1 MAVATDG
8 GIAIPRIPDLL
19 RTPDDLEKLTNL
31 KADIVRKKADV
42 DARLREGLTQHLETT
57 QNGMSTLAEGQKLVG
72 QIKDEMKSIHDL
84 CEQAQA
90 IRKDFP
96 QIDYLARVHRNF
108 EATRA
113 MQAGLDSFEKDCS
126 EVMGLLEA
134 DEQEEELQ
142 PNLLEAHMKLT
153 KLRDFRDEALDQI
166 AKAKDESLS
175 HTLEEWF
182 EPLDRAI
189 DMFDAHIGA
198 ICMQILSLV
207 QQGNDGLVVRLAIV
221 LNAEEKNDERV
232 RALLDA
238 QKDHQDLVSKFTSF
252 TIGPKS
258 IRGYKEK
265 FLRAV
270 ELVVQEKFKDIQD
283 DFAEDPEKLV
293 KLTKFFFNDLNAVKL
308 GMQKLFPK
316 KWKILKTYVN
326 IYHKTMREFLLSYAD
341 SQDIS
346 PPQMLGVVHFIDPYY
361 ERMAKLGVPKD
372 DLTPHVLDN
381 REGDLVREYRNL
393 ITTKLTEW
401 IERMYVT
408 DRKNFL
414 ARSPDAIEQ
423 DAGGHF
429 RTKTLGDMW
438 RMLHD
443 QTDLAGSSRRE
454 DVVEGVMSS
463 MCSALKS
470 RQQQWQRL
478 ITEELERYKNPTP
491 ELKESM
497 QPLQEHLLAIAN
509 DQIACVDDSPEMVN
523 DIAAQA
529 GYLTRFRD
537 HFTNLETPPSA
548 RFQSTNGTTEIEAL
562 RDGYVD
568 LATHAMATFVKLIF
582 MVDFSTI
589 VGELF
594 VPTKWYQERAM
605 EQIISTFEDYI
616 SDYHSVLH
624 PSLQD
629 ILVTEIADNLLIT
642 YLTSIT
648 RNRGVKFRRQ
658 DPFSARF
665 RDDVLAA
672 FDFFQKQSPE
682 VFNESIK
689 PSWKAVNYTVQL
701 LESEKSAVPGVYE
714 AFKRDFWDL
723 QLSWVE
729 AVIKTRDEWDRN
741 MINAVKRAAAG
752 TYGDRGQETVM
763 GKVTVK

>member
-8 GIAIPRIPDLL
+8 GIAIPHIPDLL
-19 RTPDDLEKLTNL
+19 RTPDDLEKLANL

-113 MQAGLDSFEKDCS
+113 MQAGLDSFERDCN
-126 EVMGLLEA
+126 EVMSLLEA
-134 DEQEEELQ
+134 DEREEELQ

-153 KLRDFRDEALDQI
+153 RLRDFRDEALDQI
-166 AKAKDESLS
+166 AKAKDEGLRN
-175 HTLEEWF
+175 TLEEWF

-189 DMFDAHIGA
+189 DSFDAHIGA

-265 FLRAV
+265 FLKAV
-270 ELVVQEKFKDIQD
+270 ELVVQEKFKEIQD

-326 IYHKTMREFLLSYAD
+326 VYHKTMREFLLSYAD

-346 PPQMLGVVHFIDPYY
+346 PPQMLGVVHYIDPYY
-361 ERMAKLGVPKD
+361 ERMAKLGIPKG

-381 REGDLVREYRNL
+381 RESDLVREYRNL

-401 IERMYVT
+401 IDRMYVT

-414 ARSPDAIEQ
+414 ARSQDAIEQ
-423 DAGGHF
+423 DAVGHF

-443 QTDLAGSSRRE
+443 QTDLAGSSKRE
-454 DVVEGVMSS
+454 DVVEGVMTS

-478 ITEELERYKNPTP
+478 ITEELEKYKNPTP
-491 ELKESM
+491 ELKETM

-509 DQIACVDDSPEMVN
+509 DRIACVDDSPEMVN
-523 DIAAQA
+523 DVAAQA

-537 HFTNLETPPSA
+537 HFANLETPPSA
-548 RFQSTNGTTEIEAL
+548 RFQSTNATTEIEAL

-582 MVDFSTI
+582 MVDFGTI

-594 VPTKWYQERAM
+594 IPAKWYQERAM
-605 EQIISTFEDYI
+605 EQMISTFEDYI

-629 ILVTEIADNLLIT
+629 ILITEIADNLLIT
-642 YLTSIT
+642 YLMSVT

-672 FDFFQKQSPE
+672 FEFFKKQNPE
-682 VFNESIK
+682 AFEESIK

-701 LESEKSAVPGVYE
+701 LESEKALVPGVYE

>member
-1 MAVATDG
+1 MSVSADG
-8 GIAIPRIPDLL
+8 GVAVPRIPDLL
-19 RTPDDLEKLTNL
+19 RTPDDLEKLANL
-31 KADIVRKKADV
+31 KADVVRKKADV
-42 DARLREGLTQHLETT
+42 DARLREGLSQHLEAT
-57 QNGMSTLAEGQKLVG
+57 QNGMSTLSEGQKLVG

-113 MQAGLDSFEKDCS
+113 MQAGLDSFERDCN
-126 EVMGLLEA
+126 EVLDLLDA
-134 DEQEEELQ
+134 DERDEQVQ
-142 PNLLEAHMKLT
+142 ANLLEAHMKIT
-153 KLRDFRDEALDQI
+153 RLRDFRDEALDQI
-166 AKAKDESLS
+166 SKAKDDSLR
-175 HTLEEWF
+175 HTLEDWF
-182 EPLDRAI
+182 APLDRAI
-189 DMFDAHIGA
+189 ESFDDHVGV
-198 ICMQILSLV
+198 ICMDILNLV
-207 QQGNDGLVVRLAIV
+207 QGGNDGLVVRLAIV
-221 LNAEEKNDERV
+221 LHAEEKNDERV

-265 FLRAV
+265 FLKAV
-270 ELVVQEKFKDIQD
+270 ELVVQEKFKGIQE
-283 DFAEDPEKLV
+283 DFAEDPEKLT

-316 KWKILKTYVN
+316 KWKILKTYVS
-326 IYHKTMREFLLSYAD
+326 IYHKTMREFLLAYAD
-341 SQDIS
+341 SQDIT
-346 PPQMLGVVHFIDPYY
+346 PPQMLGIVHFIDPYY
-361 ERMAKLGVPKD
+361 ERMAKLGISKD
-372 DLTPHVLDN
+372 DITPHVLDN
-381 REGDLVREYRNL
+381 RESDMVREYRNL
-393 ITTKLTEW
+393 ITKALTQW
-401 IERMYVT
+401 IDRMHVT
-408 DRKNFL
+408 DRKNFI
-414 ARSPDAIEQ
+414 ARSPDTIEQ
-423 DAGGHF
+423 DIGGYF

-438 RMLHD
+438 RMLHE
-443 QTDLAGSSRRE
+443 QTDLAGNSERE

-463 MCSALKS
+463 MCLALKS
-470 RQQQWQRL
+470 RQQQWERL
-478 ITEELERYKNPTP
+478 ITEEVDKYKTPTP
-491 ELKESM
+491 ELIESM
-497 QPLQEHLLAIAN
+497 QPLQEHLLAVAN

-523 DIAAQA
+523 DITAQA

-537 HFTNLETPPSA
+537 HFFNLPTPPSA
-548 RFQSTNGTTEIEAL
+548 RFQSTNATTEVEAL

-568 LATHAMATFVKLIF
+568 LATHAMAAFVKLIF
-582 MVDFSTI
+582 MVDFRTI
-589 VGELF
+589 TSELF
-594 VPTKWYQERAM
+594 IPGKWYQERAM
-605 EQIISTFEDYI
+605 EQMISTFDDYI
-616 SDYHSVLH
+616 GDYQAVIH
-624 PSLQD
+624 PSLRD
-629 ILVTEIADNLLIT
+629 ILVTEIGDNLLVA

-682 VFNESIK
+682 AFNESIK
-689 PSWKAVNYTVQL
+689 PSWKAINYTVQL
-701 LESEKSAVPGVYE
+701 LEGEKAAVPGIYE

>member
-1 MAVATDG
+1 MAVAGDSG
-8 GIAIPRIPDLL
+8 VAIPRIPDVL
-19 RTPDDLEKLTNL
+19 RTPDDLEKLANL
-31 KADIVRKKADV
+31 KADVARKKADV
-42 DARLREGLTQHLETT
+42 DARLREGLSQHLETT

-113 MQAGLDSFEKDCS
+113 MQAGLQNFERDCN
-126 EVMGLLEA
+126 EVLDLLAA
-134 DEQEEELQ
+134 DEQDEQNQ

-153 KLRDFRDEALDQI
+153 RLRDFRDEALDQI
-166 AKAKDESLS
+166 SKAKDDSLRN
-175 HTLEEWF
+175 TLEDWF
-182 EPLDRAI
+182 APLDAAI
-189 DMFDAHIGA
+189 ETFDGHVGVV
-198 ICMQILSLV
+198 CMDILNLV
-207 QQGNDGLVVRLAIV
+207 QAGNDGLVVRLAIV
-221 LNAEEKNDERV
+221 LHAEEKNDDRV

-265 FLRAV
+265 FLKAV
-270 ELVVQEKFKDIQD
+270 ELVVQQKFQEIQE
-283 DFAEDPEKLV
+283 DFVEDPEKLV
-293 KLTKFFFNDLNAVKL
+293 KLTKWYFNDLNAVKL

-316 KWKILKTYVN
+316 KWKIFNTYTT

-346 PPQMLGVVHFIDPYY
+346 PPQMLGIVHYIDPYH
-361 ERMAKLGVPKD
+361 EKMSKLGISKD

-381 REGDLVREYRNL
+381 REGDMVREYRNL
-393 ITTKLTEW
+393 ITTALTQW
-401 IERMYVT
+401 IERMQVT
-408 DRKNFL
+408 DRKNFI
-414 ARSPDAIEQ
+414 SKSTDAIEQ
-423 DAGGHF
+423 DAQGHF
-429 RTKTLGDMW
+429 RTKTMGDMW
-438 RMLHD
+438 RMLHE
-443 QTDLAGSSRRE
+443 QTELAGSSQRE

-463 MCSALKS
+463 MCSVLKS
-470 RQQQWQRL
+470 RQQQWDRL
-478 ITEELERYKNPTP
+478 IADEVDKYRNPTP
-491 ELKESM
+491 ELMEHL
-497 QPLQEHLLAIAN
+497 QPLQEYLLALAN
-509 DQIACVDDSPEMVN
+509 DQIACVDDSPDMVN
-523 DIAAQA
+523 DITAQA

-537 HFTNLETPPSA
+537 HFFNLATPPSP
-548 RFQSTNGTTEIEAL
+548 RYQSTNATTEVEAL

-568 LATHAMATFVKLIF
+568 LATHAMAAFVKLIF
-582 MVDFSTI
+582 MVDFRAVT
-589 VGELF
+589 GDLF
-594 VPTKWYQERAM
+594 LPSKWYQERAM
-605 EQIISTFEDYI
+605 EQIISTFDDYI
-616 SDYHSVLH
+616 SDYHAVIH

-629 ILVTEIADNLLIT
+629 ILITEIADNLLVV

-658 DPFSARF
+658 DPFAARF
-665 RDDVLAA
+665 RDDILPA
-672 FDFFQKQSPE
+672 FEFFQKQNLDI
-682 VFNESIK
+682 FNEHIK
-689 PSWKAVNYTVQL
+689 PSWKAVQYTVQL
-701 LESEKSAVPGVYE
+701 LESDKAAVPGVYE
-714 AFKRDFWDL
+714 SFKREFWDL

-752 TYGDRGQETVM
+752 TYGDRGLETIM